1 VTIPVDADPL
11 QSAAELGRICGLAG
25 QGQRD
30 LQKVMARYPALC
42 PNPPFDPALAGTVA
56 MAMAFSAPWCTATH
70 LRVGTRAVLWGF
82 AADWQI
88 DYLARQQSDIAAL
101 VAGCLAVADGGRPDA
116 DNPLGQLLAEIRDEL
131 ATVAGFDAV
140 HGLWREELARM
151 LAGMARE
158 WEWKSAH
165 TRPTFDDY
173 LDNADNLGA
182 SWVNVSHWIVTADRT
197 TRVHLAEL
205 IAAGRAEQRVLRLV
219 NDLATYERDQ
229 KWGDLNALMVADRD
243 EVGRQ
248 VGVLVRR
255 CRELLRPLEGSCPR
269 EVAYLLRQIGF
280 ASGFYQVTDFWGSL

>member
-1 VTIPVDADPL
+1 MTTPGEVDPL
-11 QSAAELGRICGLAG
+11 QAAAELGRIGGLAG

-30 LQKVMARYPALC
+30 LQKVMARYPTLC
-42 PNPPFDPALAGTVA
+42 PNPPFDPALASTVG
-56 MAMAFSAPWCTATH
+56 MAMAFSAPWCTANQ

-88 DYLARQQSDIAAL
+88 DYLATSQSGVDAL
-101 VAGCLAVADGGRPDA
+101 VTACLAVADGGPPGA

-131 ATVAGFDAV
+131 AQVAGFEAA

-158 WEWKSAH
+158 WAWKSAH
-165 TRPTFDDY
+165 TRPTLDEY

-182 SWVNVSHWIVTADRT
+182 SWVNVSHWIAGGAPAARA
-197 TRVHLAEL
+197 HLAEL
-205 IAAGRAEQRVLRLV
+205 IAAGRVEQRVLRLV
-219 NDLATYERDQ
+219 NDLATYERDL
-229 KWGDLNALMVADRD
+229 KWADLNALMVADRD
-243 EVGRQ
+243 EVNRRLA
-248 VGVLVRR
+248 VLVAG
-255 CRELLRPLEGSCPR
+255 CREQLRALEGSCPR